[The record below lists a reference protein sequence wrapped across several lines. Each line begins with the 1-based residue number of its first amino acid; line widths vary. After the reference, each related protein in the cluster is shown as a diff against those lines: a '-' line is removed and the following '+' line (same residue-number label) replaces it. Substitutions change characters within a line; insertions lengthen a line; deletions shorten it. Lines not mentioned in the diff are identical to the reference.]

1 MHSFRKKLTVAVALG
16 LLLAPLTPALAES
29 HALILSI
36 GNYSNPSANLPGID
50 LDAAN
55 ARRIAQSMGVT
66 SSNIRELKDSEL
78 SAAGF
83 ARAFSD
89 LRDRVRTGDK
99 VFIYYSGHGTQEAVP
114 GTSGCTEGLV
124 AHDMSTVTDT
134 TFTQALRGISA
145 KAGQVVVFN
154 DSCFSGGAF
163 SEIKTLGRS
172 TGANVAKLWK
182 SAPDPNYTC
191 GQAINAKMTRNL
203 SVLKES
209 GGRFVYIAAASDR
222 EVAFAT
228 SRGSSATQAW
238 LGCLTSSTDGDRS
251 GVLNAGEIQ
260 RCAQS
265 QLNGRFNQTISLIGD
280 ASLPLSF
287 VDSGPGGVSAA
298 STTPVNPARTLE
310 DIRQG
315 ASAQIAV
322 SLSSARNRM
331 RINQDRLALT
341 VNASKSGYLYLLHV
355 GSDGKT
361 FDLLFPN
368 DNDPNNQV
376 GAGVTSLPRA
386 GWAVGASGPAG
397 TSYVM
402 AVLADTPRDFTK
414 GMKKAG
420 TFAQSDA
427 TASSA
432 KNLYPESAGGNYG
445 ASAVVAIEEF

>member
-1 MHSFRKKLTVAVALG
+1 
-16 LLLAPLTPALAES
+16 
-29 HALILSI
+29 
-36 GNYSNPSANLPGID
+36 
-50 LDAAN
+50 
-55 ARRIAQSMGVT
+55 
-66 SSNIRELKDSEL
+66 
-78 SAAGF
+78 
-83 ARAFSD
+83 
-89 LRDRVRTGDK
+89 VRTGDK

-114 GTSGCTEGLV
+114 GSTACTEGLV
-124 AHDMSTVTDT
+124 AHDMSTVTDS
-134 TFTQALRGISA
+134 TFSQALRGIAA

-163 SEIKTLGRS
+163 SETKSLNLGSGLRP
-172 TGANVAKLWK
+172 KLWK
-182 SAPDPNYTC
+182 SAPDANYTC

-228 SRGSSATQAW
+228 SQGSSATQAW
-238 LGCLTSSTDGDRS
+238 LGCLTGGTDRDRS
-251 GVLNAGEIQ
+251 GMLNAGEIQ
-260 RCAQS
+260 RCAQT
-265 QLNGRFNQTISLIGD
+265 QLAGRFNQTITLIGD

-287 VDSGPGGVSAA
+287 VDSAPSGTHAASAA
-298 STTPVNPARTLE
+298 PVNAANTLQ

-315 ASAQIAV
+315 ASEQIVV
-322 SLSSARNRM
+322 SLTSANSRM

-341 VNASKSGYLYLLHV
+341 VNANKSGYLYLLHV

-368 DNDPNNQV
+368 DNDRNNQV
-376 GAGVTSLPRA
+376 SAGVTSLPRA

-420 TFAQSDA
+420 PFAQANA
-427 TASSA
+427 TAGA
-432 KNLYPESAGGNYG
+432 TKNLYPESAGGNYG
-445 ASAVVAIEEF
+445 ASTVVAIEEF